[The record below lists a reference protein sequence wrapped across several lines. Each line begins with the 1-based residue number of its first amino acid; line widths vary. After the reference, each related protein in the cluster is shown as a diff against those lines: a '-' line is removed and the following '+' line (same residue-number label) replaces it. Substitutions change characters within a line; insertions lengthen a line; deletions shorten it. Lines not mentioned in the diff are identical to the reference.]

1 VIGGGCATGYA
12 AAKVSTIFLTI
23 GKAGSRTAD
32 QIKLSSLPCQAYLVP
47 VVMKKGG
54 CNGTFP
60 FGGGAHWHR
69 TGWLG
74 RVPSKVVKGTS
85 II

>member
-1 VIGGGCATGYA
+1 VIGSGCATGFA
-12 AAKVSTIFLTI
+12 AAKVSTIFLAI
-23 GKAGSRTAD
+23 GITGSRIAD
-32 QIKLSSLPCQAYLVP
+32 QTKLGSLPCQAYLVP

-54 CNGTFP
+54 YNGNFP
-60 FGGGAHWHR
+60 FGGRAHWHR

-74 RVPSKVVKGTS
+74 RVPSKAKKYTS